1 MQNTNTSDQQM
12 TDVFQAAQQK
22 LETKPG
28 LPKSNIGKN
37 KKAILTTAAI
47 LLSGSAFTA
56 IALKGDK
63 PVPPKGESIP
73 LESTPTDIPIGTHQ
87 VPHGTITPAQ
97 NIDIS
102 QRVTNDMSFDQAYAS
117 AREEVGPGGVFWWHG
132 NVYNTYTVEEWQ
144 GLSLAQRQEFLSDV
158 GFKPTQNIES
168 TNSQTN
174 DLPVLEPDYVE
185 TTINGRPALGIDD
198 DHDGVVDAIVMMGV
212 DNNSIVAIIDA
223 EGDNRLDT
231 VLKIDMNTQ
240 EIVTAEPLDE
250 PVLTGMAQLEAMNE
264 NSAAVSD
271 THLVTLPEEETSEI
285 ADEEA
290 TDDGYDN
297 DANMDDM
304 AG

>member
-1 MQNTNTSDQQM
+1 
-12 TDVFQAAQQK
+12 
-22 LETKPG
+22 
-28 LPKSNIGKN
+28 
-37 KKAILTTAAI
+37 
-47 LLSGSAFTA
+47 
-56 IALKGDK
+56 
-63 PVPPKGESIP
+63 
-73 LESTPTDIPIGTHQ
+73 
-87 VPHGTITPAQ
+87 
-97 NIDIS
+97 
-102 QRVTNDMSFDQAYAS
+102 
-117 AREEVGPGGVFWWHG
+117 
-132 NVYNTYTVEEWQ
+132 
-144 GLSLAQRQEFLSDV
+144 
-158 GFKPTQNIES
+158 
-168 TNSQTN
+168 
-174 DLPVLEPDYVE
+174 
-185 TTINGRPALGIDD
+185 
-198 DHDGVVDAIVMMGV
+198 MGV

-264 NSAAVSD
+264 NSTAVSD